1 MIARKGLMAIALAA
15 GLLGSVVGIGQEEEK
30 AKKEHTIQTP
40 ADLKW
45 GEGPEAL
52 PPGARLVVME
62 GNPKKAEVF
71 HMRLKVPAGYRIA
84 PHRHLDME
92 RVTVIS
98 GSVQLGLGEQFDES
112 KMKTLPVGSF
122 FSLPPK
128 TAHFVT
134 TSEETVI
141 QISTMGPWDLKYVN
155 AADDPRL
162 KAK

>member
-1 MIARKGLMAIALAA
+1 MIAWKGLMAFALAA
-15 GLLGSVVGIGQEEEK
+15 GLLGPLVGVGQEEEK
-30 AKKEHTIQTP
+30 AKKEHTILTP

-45 GEGPEAL
+45 GEGPDAL
-52 PPGARLVVME
+52 PPGARAVVME
-62 GNPKKAEVF
+62 GDPKKPDLF
-71 HMRLKVPAGYRIA
+71 HMRLKVPAGYRVA
-84 PHRHLDME
+84 PHRHSDME

-98 GSVQLGLGEQFDES
+98 GSVKLGLGEQFDDS
-112 KMKTLPVGSF
+112 KMKTLPAGSF

-141 QISTMGPWDLKYVN
+141 QISTTGPWALTYVN
-155 AADDPRL
+155 PADDPRL